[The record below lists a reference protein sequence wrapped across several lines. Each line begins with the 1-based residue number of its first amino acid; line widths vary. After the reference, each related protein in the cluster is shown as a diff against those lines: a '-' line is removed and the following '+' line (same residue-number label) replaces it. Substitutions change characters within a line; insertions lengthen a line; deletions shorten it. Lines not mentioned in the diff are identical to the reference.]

1 MVTSGES
8 EGYTVTIERIERR
21 FGITAVESGYATV
34 DQILNAIKVQIMED
48 MEQGR
53 HRIVGEILIDQGVM
67 NPSQINDVLKTM
79 GLKN

>member
-1 MVTSGES
+1 MVTSEKS
-8 EGYTVTIERIERR
+8 EEHTVTIERIERR

-67 NPSQINDVLKTM
+67 NPSQINNVLKTM